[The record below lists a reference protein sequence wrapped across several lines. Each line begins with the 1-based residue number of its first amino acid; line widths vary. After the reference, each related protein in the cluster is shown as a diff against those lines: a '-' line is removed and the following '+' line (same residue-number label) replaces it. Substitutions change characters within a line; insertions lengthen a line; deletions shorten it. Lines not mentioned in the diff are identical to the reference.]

1 MANLE
6 PRLKLMETK
15 IGVNKSNIEFARNES
30 ATAHNGK
37 HKWIER
43 LEAQIKKLEGRVKKL
58 ETAAKKKK

>member
-30 ATAHNGK
+30 ANAHNGK
-37 HKWIER
+37 HK
-43 LEAQIKKLEGRVKKL
+43 
-58 ETAAKKKK
+58 